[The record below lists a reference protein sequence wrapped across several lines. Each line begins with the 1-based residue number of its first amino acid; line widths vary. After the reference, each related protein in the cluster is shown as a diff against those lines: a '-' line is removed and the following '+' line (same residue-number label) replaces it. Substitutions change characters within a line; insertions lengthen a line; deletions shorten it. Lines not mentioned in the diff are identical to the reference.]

1 MKKKQFQPL
10 SILEFKEKEFHL
22 PFHGQTYY
30 ELVYIIEGSGFH
42 VINNT
47 IFPYSSGDLF
57 TICPGDE
64 HNFEIELETH
74 FLFILF
80 TDSYFAG
87 HIPYQFKMSPEN
99 LLKSR
104 ILKEVKLEFCR
115 DNKEILKST
124 MQNLLQYTKYNSS
137 NMEASAFINSQII
150 SILGLIIDYLVS
162 INISLTAQQAKPEEL
177 TAYIHENIY
186 YPEIVQIKNI
196 ASHFNKSDGYFG
208 TYFKK
213 SFGIA
218 YSEYLS
224 NYKIELI
231 KKRLLNPGY
240 SIKMITNEFSFND
253 QSHFYHFF
261 KKRVGVSP
269 TEYRNEAKSKLS
281 TL

>member
-10 SILEFKEKEFHL
+10 TIVEFKEKAFHL

-30 ELVYIIEGSGFH
+30 ELVYILEGSGLH
-42 VINNT
+42 IINNT
-47 IFPYSSGDLF
+47 NFRYSAGDLF
-57 TICPGDE
+57 TVCPGDE
-64 HNFEIELETH
+64 HYFEIELETR

-80 TDSYFAG
+80 TDSYFG
-87 HIPYQFKMSPEN
+87 GYIPYQFKMSPEN
-99 LLKSR
+99 LLKCK
-104 ILKEVKLEFCR
+104 ILKEIKLEFCR
-115 DNKEILKST
+115 DTKEILMST
-124 MQNLLQYTKYNSS
+124 MQNLLQYTKRNSS
-137 NMEASAFINSQII
+137 NLESSAFINSQIT
-150 SILGLIIDYLVS
+150 SILGLIIDYLIS

-186 YPEIVQIKNI
+186 YPEIVQIKNT
-196 ASHFNKSDGYFG
+196 ASHFNISAGYFG

-231 KKRLLNPGY
+231 KKRLLNPGF
-240 SIKMITNEFSFND
+240 SMKMITNEFSFSD

-261 KKRVGVSP
+261 RKRVGISP
-269 TEYRNEAKSKLS
+269 TQYRKEKK
-281 TL
+281 